1 MLVEAR
7 GLCKF
12 FGVKPVFRKLDFH
25 VDQGQVLLVLGENG
39 SGKSTL
45 LRILAGLL
53 QPSAGRLYVGA
64 ESGEIGYVG
73 HQPYIYPGLS
83 AWQNLRFWSRLHGF
97 SPDGGR
103 IEEILVRF
111 GLERVRHEPVAFF
124 SRGMLQRLNL
134 ARALLLGPRVYLLD
148 EPSTGLDRRS
158 RDALHGEIQK
168 LRESG
173 CAVLWVS
180 HYPERDLPLADRVL
194 HLEDQLGWMDSPA
207 FGKVAPQ
214 FASPDTE
221 PR

>member
-7 GLCKF
+7 SLGKF

-53 QPSAGRLYVGA
+53 QPSAGRLYVGV

-73 HQPYIYPGLS
+73 HQPYVYPGLS
-83 AWQNLRFWSRLHGF
+83 AWQNLRFWSRLHGY
-97 SPDGGR
+97 SPDSRR
-103 IEEILVRF
+103 IEEILIRF
-111 GLERVRHEPVAFF
+111 ELERVRHEPVAFF

-134 ARALLLGPRVYLLD
+134 ARALLLDPRVYLLD
-148 EPSTGLDRRS
+148 EPSTGLDSRS
-158 RDALHGEIQK
+158 RDALHGQIRE
-168 LRESG
+168 LRDSG

-180 HYPERDLPLADRVL
+180 HYPERDVPLADRVL
-194 HLEDQLGWMDSPA
+194 HLEGQLGWMDSPA
-207 FGKVAPQ
+207 SVNGAPRS
-214 FASPDTE
+214 ASPDTE